1 MTEDRQPEIQ
11 DIEDQLEEDAE
22 DSSDLEE
29 RLEEA
34 ERERD
39 QFRTLALRYK
49 ADLEN
54 YKKRAASE
62 LNETR
67 ERANAQL
74 LLKLIGLSDDFNRA
88 LDYIPEDTSGD
99 GWVEGLRL
107 TQRSIE
113 NVMQTEGLSRIEAA
127 IGQPFDV
134 YEHEAVFFEPTN
146 EVDEGTVVP
155 RREKRIQTQESCAS
169 RRAGQRGPGHTATG
183 KYRNRNT
190 RPGGSIDAQYTW
202 NRPRHDQLVH
212 GRHRGRRT
220 PGYRKLGGRTHDAV
234 HGGHKPTIQRTL
246 PSAPPPSDRQ

>member
-11 DIEDQLEEDAE
+11 DIADQLEEDAD

-62 LNETR
+62 LDETR

-88 LDYIPEDTSGD
+88 LDYIPEDAADD

-146 EVDEGTVVP
+146 EVDEGTVV
-155 RREKRIQTQESCAS
+155 RVVRNGYRLRNRVLRAAQVSVAQAIQTEENTEPEIQDQE
-169 RRAGQRGPGHTATG
+169 
-183 KYRNRNT
+183 
-190 RPGGSIDAQYTW
+190 AQ
-202 NRPRHDQLVH
+202 
-212 GRHRGRRT
+212 
-220 PGYRKLGGRTHDAV
+220 
-234 HGGHKPTIQRTL
+234 
-246 PSAPPPSDRQ
+246 

>member
-1 MTEDRQPEIQ
+1 MTEDRQPDIQ
-11 DIEDQLEEDAE
+11 DMADQIAEEADE
-22 DSSDLEE
+22 TTDLQE

-62 LNETR
+62 LDETR

-88 LDYIPEDTSGD
+88 LDYIPEDASDD
-99 GWVEGLRL
+99 GWLEGLRL

-113 NVMQTEGLSRIEAA
+113 NVMQTEGLARIEAA

-146 EVDEGTVVP
+146 EVDEGTVV
-155 RREKRIQTQESCAS
+155 RVVRNGYKLKNRVLRAAQVSVAQAIQPQE
-169 RRAGQRGPGHTATG
+169 
-183 KYRNRNT
+183 NT
-190 RPGGSIDAQYTW
+190 ESEIQ
-202 NRPRHDQLVH
+202 DQEA
-212 GRHRGRRT
+212 R
-220 PGYRKLGGRTHDAV
+220 
-234 HGGHKPTIQRTL
+234 
-246 PSAPPPSDRQ
+246 

>member
-11 DIEDQLEEDAE
+11 DIEDQIEEDAE

-88 LDYIPEDTSGD
+88 LDYIPEDTSDD

-146 EVDEGTVVP
+146 EVDEGTVV
-155 RREKRIQTQESCAS
+155 RVVRNGYKL
-169 RRAGQRGPGHTATG
+169 
-183 KYRNRNT
+183 RNRVLRAAQVSVAQAIQPQENT
-190 RPGGSIDAQYTW
+190 ETETQ
-202 NRPRHDQLVH
+202 DQEA
-212 GRHRGRRT
+212 R
-220 PGYRKLGGRTHDAV
+220 
-234 HGGHKPTIQRTL
+234 
-246 PSAPPPSDRQ
+246 

>member
-62 LNETR
+62 LDETR

-88 LDYIPEDTSGD
+88 LDYIPEGASDD

-107 TQRSIE
+107 TRRSIE

-146 EVDEGTVVP
+146 EVEEGTVV
-155 RREKRIQTQESCAS
+155 RVVRNGYKLRNRVLRAAQVSVAQAIQTEENTEPEIQDQE
-169 RRAGQRGPGHTATG
+169 
-183 KYRNRNT
+183 
-190 RPGGSIDAQYTW
+190 AQ
-202 NRPRHDQLVH
+202 
-212 GRHRGRRT
+212 
-220 PGYRKLGGRTHDAV
+220 
-234 HGGHKPTIQRTL
+234 
-246 PSAPPPSDRQ
+246 

>member
-11 DIEDQLEEDAE
+11 DIADQIEEGAE

-62 LNETR
+62 LDETR

-88 LDYIPEDTSGD
+88 LDYIPEDTSDD

-107 TQRSIE
+107 TRRSIE

-146 EVDEGTVVP
+146 EVDEGTVV
-155 RREKRIQTQESCAS
+155 RVVRNGYKLRNRVLRAAQVSVAQAIQTEENTEPEIQDQE
-169 RRAGQRGPGHTATG
+169 
-183 KYRNRNT
+183 
-190 RPGGSIDAQYTW
+190 AQ
-202 NRPRHDQLVH
+202 
-212 GRHRGRRT
+212 
-220 PGYRKLGGRTHDAV
+220 
-234 HGGHKPTIQRTL
+234 
-246 PSAPPPSDRQ
+246 

>member
-1 MTEDRQPEIQ
+1 MTEDRQPDIQ

-62 LNETR
+62 LDETR

-88 LDYIPEDTSGD
+88 LDYIPEDASGD

-146 EVDEGTVVP
+146 EVDEGTVV
-155 RREKRIQTQESCAS
+155 RVV
-169 RRAGQRGPGHTATG
+169 
-183 KYRNRNT
+183 RN
-190 RPGGSIDAQYTW
+190 
-202 NRPRHDQLVH
+202 
-212 GRHRGRRT
+212 
-220 PGYRKLGGRTHDAV
+220 GYRLKNRVLRAAQVSVAQAILPQENTE
-234 HGGHKPTIQRTL
+234 PEIQDQE
-246 PSAPPPSDRQ
+246 AQ

>member
-29 RLEEA
+29 RLKEA

-146 EVDEGTVVP
+146 EVDEGTVV
-155 RREKRIQTQESCAS
+155 RVVRNGYKL
-169 RRAGQRGPGHTATG
+169 
-183 KYRNRNT
+183 RNRVLRAAQVSVAQAIQPQENT
-190 RPGGSIDAQYTW
+190 ETETQ
-202 NRPRHDQLVH
+202 DQEA
-212 GRHRGRRT
+212 R
-220 PGYRKLGGRTHDAV
+220 
-234 HGGHKPTIQRTL
+234 
-246 PSAPPPSDRQ
+246 

>member
-1 MTEDRQPEIQ
+1 MTEDKQPDIQ
-11 DIEDQLEEDAE
+11 DIEEQIEEAATAP
-22 DSSDLEE
+22 DLEE

-62 LNETR
+62 LDETR

-88 LDYIPEDTSGD
+88 LDYIPEDASGD

-146 EVDEGTVVP
+146 EVDEGTVV
-155 RREKRIQTQESCAS
+155 RVVRNGYRL
-169 RRAGQRGPGHTATG
+169 
-183 KYRNRNT
+183 RNRVL
-190 RPGGSIDAQYTW
+190 RAAQVSVA
-202 NRPRHDQLVH
+202 Q
-212 GRHRGRRT
+212 
-220 PGYRKLGGRTHDAV
+220 AV
-234 HGGHKPTIQRTL
+234 QPQENPESESHNQE
-246 PSAPPPSDRQ
+246 AQ

>member
-1 MTEDRQPEIQ
+1 MTEDRQPDIQ
-11 DIEDQLEEDAE
+11 DMADQIAEEADE
-22 DSSDLEE
+22 TTDLQE

-62 LNETR
+62 LDETR

-88 LDYIPEDTSGD
+88 LDYIPEDASDD
-99 GWVEGLRL
+99 GWLEGLRL

-113 NVMQTEGLSRIEAA
+113 NVMQAEGLARIEAA

-134 YEHEAVFFEPTN
+134 SQHEAVFFEPTN
-146 EVDEGTVVP
+146 EVDEGTVV
-155 RREKRIQTQESCAS
+155 RVVRNGYKLRNRVLRAAQVSVAQAIQTEENTESEIQDQEA
-169 RRAGQRGPGHTATG
+169 R
-183 KYRNRNT
+183 
-190 RPGGSIDAQYTW
+190 
-202 NRPRHDQLVH
+202 
-212 GRHRGRRT
+212 
-220 PGYRKLGGRTHDAV
+220 
-234 HGGHKPTIQRTL
+234 
-246 PSAPPPSDRQ
+246 

>member
-11 DIEDQLEEDAE
+11 DIADQIEEDAE

-62 LNETR
+62 LDETR

-88 LDYIPEDTSGD
+88 LDYIPEDTSDD

-134 YEHEAVFFEPTN
+134 YEHEAVFFEPTD
-146 EVDEGTVVP
+146 EVDEGTVV
-155 RREKRIQTQESCAS
+155 RVVRNGYRL
-169 RRAGQRGPGHTATG
+169 
-183 KYRNRNT
+183 RNRVLRAAQVSVAQAILSQENT
-190 RPGGSIDAQYTW
+190 ESEIQ
-202 NRPRHDQLVH
+202 DQEA
-212 GRHRGRRT
+212 R
-220 PGYRKLGGRTHDAV
+220 
-234 HGGHKPTIQRTL
+234 
-246 PSAPPPSDRQ
+246 

>member
-11 DIEDQLEEDAE
+11 DIADQIEEDTE

-62 LNETR
+62 LDETR

-107 TQRSIE
+107 TQRSME

-146 EVDEGTVVP
+146 EVDEGTVV
-155 RREKRIQTQESCAS
+155 RVVRNGYKL
-169 RRAGQRGPGHTATG
+169 
-183 KYRNRNT
+183 RNRVLRAAQVSVAQAIQPQENT
-190 RPGGSIDAQYTW
+190 ETEIQ
-202 NRPRHDQLVH
+202 DQEA
-212 GRHRGRRT
+212 R
-220 PGYRKLGGRTHDAV
+220 
-234 HGGHKPTIQRTL
+234 
-246 PSAPPPSDRQ
+246 